1 MEFKLTIQG
10 ALVYAMMA
18 ASAGAFGA
26 YLYRARRLGRAI
38 FLVAFLLGV
47 GALAYRTLSTGQPP
61 MRNLFDI
68 FLCLAVVSYPGSLL
82 CRYGLGIGGEAEDP
96 LLALILL
103 VPVGFV
109 FSARPE
115 RLPPALQHWLWTPH
129 VATYMAAYLVM
140 FKASLQGLRHLWR
153 ADPLGKD
160 DSALIHEESAYKLV
174 LIGFPL
180 MTAGLLLGA
189 FWGKIAWGDYWNW
202 DPKEVWSLA
211 GWLVYVNYIHF
222 RTSYRQRYPRVN
234 STLAVLG
241 GLTIV
246 ITLLWVNLSQLFQ
259 GLHSYA

>member
-1 MEFKLTIQG
+1 MELKLTTQG
-10 ALVYAMMA
+10 ALIYAMMA

-26 YLYRARRLGRAI
+26 YLYRARRMARAI

-47 GALAYRTLSTGQPP
+47 GALVVRSYETGHAPL
-61 MRNLFDI
+61 RNMYDV
-68 FLCLAVVSYPGSLL
+68 FLCLAVAVYPGSLL
-82 CRYGLGIGGEAEDP
+82 CRYGLDIGGEAEDP
-96 LLALILL
+96 ALAFVLLF
-103 VPVGFV
+103 PVGFV
-109 FSARPE
+109 FSAEPE

-153 ADPLGKD
+153 ADPLGKTD
-160 DSALIHEESAYKLV
+160 AGLVHEESAYKLV

-189 FWGKIAWGDYWNW
+189 YWGKIAWGDYWNW

-211 GWLVYVNYIHF
+211 GWLIYVNYIHF
-222 RTSYRQRYPRVN
+222 RGSYGRRYPRVN
-234 STLAVLG
+234 STLVVLG
-241 GLTIV
+241 GLLII
-246 ITLLWVNLSQLFQ
+246 ITLLWVNLSGIFQ